1 MKYLHNYIAVMA
13 LMQAGWAAADPNANL
28 SLDASIQELQQEWAV
43 VKYQTA
49 KDRQDAAFTLLEAK
63 AESAVQAYPQAAEP
77 LVWEAI
83 ILSTHAGVS
92 GGLGALSKVKRART
106 LLEQAVDI
114 DPNALQGSVYT
125 SLGSLYY
132 QVPGWPI
139 GFGDDK
145 KAEDYLKQALAQN
158 PDGIDPNYFYG
169 DFLRD
174 QGRYQEAITYL
185 TKAIN
190 APPRPQR
197 ELADQGRRE
206 EAQHVLARVEAELA
220 K

>member
-1 MKYLHNYIAVMA
+1 MRFLRNRHLLMA
-13 LMQAGWAAADPNANL
+13 IFMLQAGWAVADPAM
-28 SLDASIQELQQEWAV
+28 DADILELQQEWAV
-43 VKYQTA
+43 IKYKTA
-49 KDRQDAAFTLLEAK
+49 KDKQDAAFTALEAK
-63 AESAVQAYPQAAEP
+63 AESVVQAHPQAAEP
-77 LVWEAI
+77 LVWNAI
-83 ILSTHAGVS
+83 IVSTHAGVS

-169 DFLRD
+169 DFLRE

-190 APPRPQR
+190 APPRPNR

-206 EAQHVLARVEAELA
+206 EAQHVLAKIEAELA

>member
-1 MKYLHNYIAVMA
+1 MKFPRSHKLLMA
-13 LMQAGWAAADPNANL
+13 MFLLQAGWVAADPA
-28 SLDASIQELQQEWAV
+28 LDADIQELQQQWAV
-43 VKYQTA
+43 IKYQTA
-49 KDRQDAAFTLLEAK
+49 KDQQDAAFTALEAK
-63 AESAVQAYPQAAEP
+63 AEAVVRAHPQTAEP
-77 LVWEAI
+77 LVWNAI
-83 ILSTHAGVS
+83 IVSTHAGVS

-106 LLEQAVDI
+106 LLEQAADI

-145 KAEDYLKQALAQN
+145 KAEDYLKRALAQN
-158 PDGIDPNYFYG
+158 PDGIDPNFFYG
-169 DFLRD
+169 DYLRD
-174 QGRYQEAITYL
+174 QGRYREAITYL
-185 TKAIN
+185 TKAID

-206 EAQHVLARVEAELA
+206 EARHVLALVEAELA